1 MNGRYPPPRTASDGG
16 SVNFILTIF
25 HPDGKED
32 QYFLKIAVK
41 TCLNAALKAL
51 DFPAGDLLCSWR
63 FRE

>member
-1 MNGRYPPPRTASDGG
+1 MASDGG

-32 QYFLKIAVK
+32 QHFLKIAVK